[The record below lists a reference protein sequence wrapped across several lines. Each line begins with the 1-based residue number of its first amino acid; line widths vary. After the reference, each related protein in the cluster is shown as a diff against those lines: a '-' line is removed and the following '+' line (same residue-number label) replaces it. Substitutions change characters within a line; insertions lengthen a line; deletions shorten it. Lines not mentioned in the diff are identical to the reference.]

1 MGELECRKPLT
12 IIISFIVAPKYS
24 VTYGVIIAIGE
35 NEFRSSA
42 VENNPYQSPDS
53 QQQTGQGDFQPV
65 KVFAMNQRIGRVRYL
80 AYSFMATLLMF
91 VGLIVFG
98 GILGALS
105 SGGSPEAMIGV
116 FFIIYAIFGIVS
128 LFISAVLGVR
138 RLHDLDKTGW
148 LWLLFL
154 VPIVNLGMMIYLLFF
169 PGTEGENQYGKKPEP
184 NTALTWVAGIIAP
197 IAFVFIIGIL
207 AAIAIPAYQD
217 YVERAQQA
225 QMNSQ

>member
-1 MGELECRKPLT
+1 M
-12 IIISFIVAPKYS
+12 
-24 VTYGVIIAIGE
+24 
-35 NEFRSSA
+35 
-42 VENNPYQSPDS
+42 ENNPYQSPDS
-53 QQQTGQGDFQPV
+53 QQSTESAGYQSV

-91 VGLIVFG
+91 VGLILIG
-98 GILGALS
+98 GVLGALA
-105 SGGSPEAMIGV
+105 SGGSPEAMVGIFV
-116 FFIIYAIFGIVS
+116 IIYAIFGIVS
-128 LFISAVLGVR
+128 LFVSVVLGVR

-154 VPIVNLGMMIYLLFF
+154 IPIVNLGMMIYLLFF
-169 PGTEGENQYGKKPEP
+169 PGTEGDNQYGKKPEP

-207 AAIAIPAYQD
+207 AAVAIPAYQD